1 MIEEY
6 VPSNYSND
14 NFHERFVEQRTRDLN
29 NPSATEEHD
38 SFPFPIEPLRPIW
51 STNQPKRSS
60 MRSNDSGITSPLASS
75 RTPVLCHHLQS
86 LPKHPLPSHL
96 LLKQHNLLICHPG
109 NLLARFNNL
118 FVIAPHE
125 WLETA

>member
-6 VPSNYSND
+6 VPSDYQDD
-14 NFHERFVEQRTRDLN
+14 NFYERFMEQRTQDLN
-29 NPSATEEHD
+29 KPSTTDEHD
-38 SFPFPIEPLRPIW
+38 SFPFPIELLRSFRPQT
-51 STNQPKRSS
+51 SR
-60 MRSNDSGITSPLASS
+60 NDLVCIVTIQELLLHSLLLAL
-75 RTPVLCHHLQS
+75 LCYLLQF

-96 LLKQHNLLICHPG
+96 LLKQHNLLICRPV

-125 WLETA
+125 WLEAA